1 MGKKTKSQKT
11 ATTTTGKPEASVS
24 VEAQQP
30 QEKKKGEKKK
40 KNVLTVSVS
49 AEDVEKRHPV
59 LSTLL
64 RVVAFLGAACVIAWS
79 CWKAYDLRLTPV
91 RIYGR
96 IIHEFDPWFNFR
108 AAEYMA
114 VNGVRRFF
122 KWFDYRSWYPIGR
135 PVGTTMFPGMQFL
148 AVGLWRL
155 GKWAARV
162 LGRKALAVSLNDI
175 CVLIPAWC
183 SVVSVACVGLVA
195 AQASGSWLAAGAA
208 AACMAVVPAHM
219 MRTMAGVY
227 DNESVAVPAM
237 CLSFCLWCAT
247 LRTRRAWPLGVL
259 AGAAYGYMAATW
271 GGYIYAGNVIACHAS
286 VLVLRGHRTRELTR
300 AYTLWWLVS
309 TTLAYCVPT
318 IGRLIYLSLENTA
331 PIVVLVGLWVLRACD
346 ALSARRHH
354 TPAQARRTKAAAVAL
369 CCAALAAVLASGVVS
384 PFSIRVRSLFMKHT
398 RTGNPLVDSVA
409 EHNPGSWDRFVSLLG
424 DLFQLTFAGI
434 AVVFFSLVFAKPS
447 SSSSDGNKDKE
458 EEEEQDQEQ
467 HFGVVT
473 ARWFVLVYTAI
484 TMYFT
489 TRMSRLLLLMGP
501 VASVMAG
508 IAIGHCASDPLHA
521 LVQWLCS
528 FVDDDNEQKKE
539 DEDDEEEGE
548 KSKGKSKKSKKN
560 KKNDDYDEVDD
571 IGTSWRKLCKLLR
584 RAYNSRV
591 ALCVRM
597 LVYGVVLVALVQ
609 RAPAYVAN
617 SERQAVGLSSPHIRM
632 MPRTRSGEPY
642 IIRDY
647 YDGYMWL
654 RRNTP
659 KDSRVL
665 AWWDYGYQITGIA
678 RRISLADGN
687 TWNLEHIATV
697 GRMLALPER
706 KGWELARLVADYVMV
721 WAGNFGDDIGK
732 SPHIARISNSV
743 YHDICPNDPYCRSF
757 SIDRY
762 GNPSPSMAASMLYK
776 MCYHGVRGN
785 VRVNP
790 KLFQEAYTSVNGL
803 FRVFKI
809 LNVSQESKD
818 WCADPKNRL
827 CDHPGSWY
835 CPGQYPPG
843 LDRKSVV

>member
-1 MGKKTKSQKT
+1 MTKKR
-11 ATTTTGKPEASVS
+11 
-24 VEAQQP
+24 
-30 QEKKKGEKKK
+30 
-40 KNVLTVSVS
+40 NLLTVSVS
-49 AEDVEKRHPV
+49 SEDVERKHPYLVFSLKAMAFV
-59 LSTLL
+59 L
-64 RVVAFLGAACVIAWS
+64 AACVVVWS

-91 RIYGR
+91 RIYGM

-114 VNGVRRFF
+114 VNGLRRFF

-162 LGRKALAVSLNDI
+162 FGRKGLARSLNDI
-175 CVLIPAWC
+175 CVLIPAW
-183 SVVSVACVGLVA
+183 SSAVSVLCVGLVA

-219 MRTMAGVY
+219 IRTMAGVY
-227 DNESVAVPAM
+227 DNECVAVPAM

-247 LRTRRAWPLGVL
+247 LRTRRAWPLGLL

-271 GGYIYAGNVIACHAS
+271 GGYIYAGNVIACHAA
-286 VLVLRGHRTRELTR
+286 VLVLRGHRTRALTR

-318 IGRLIYLSLENTA
+318 IGRAIYLSLENTA

-346 ALSARRHH
+346 ALSARRGHS
-354 TPAQARRTKAAAVAL
+354 PAQARRTKAAAVAL

-424 DLFQLTFAGI
+424 NLFQLTFVGI
-434 AVVFFSLVFAKPS
+434 AIVFFNLIFSETPRYTMKAEK
-447 SSSSDGNKDKE
+447 KQEKQKEEEQE
-458 EEEEQDQEQ
+458 EEEEE

-501 VASVMAG
+501 VSSVMAG
-508 IAIGHCASDPLHA
+508 IAIGHFASDPLHA

-528 FVDDDNEQKKE
+528 FVDGDDDDDNNKSNNG
-539 DEDDEEEGE
+539 DEGE
-548 KSKGKSKKSKKN
+548 DKKKN
-560 KKNDDYDEVDD
+560 KKNKKQDDDMEVDD
-571 IGTSWRKLCKLLR
+571 IGTNWSKLKKQLT

-591 ALCVRM
+591 GLCVRM
-597 LVYGVVLVALVQ
+597 LVYGVALVVVLQ

-617 SERQAVGLSSPHIRM
+617 SEQQATALSSPHIM
-632 MPRTRSGEPY
+632 MMARSRTGEPVLV
-642 IIRDY
+642 RDY
-647 YDGYMWL
+647 YDGYLWL

-659 KDSRVL
+659 KDARVL

-687 TWNLEHIATV
+687 TWNLEHIAAV

-706 KGWELARLVADYVMV
+706 RGWELARLVADYVMV
-721 WAGNFGDDIGK
+721 WAGSFGDDIGK

-743 YHDICPNDPYCRSF
+743 YHDICPNDPYCTSF
-757 SIDRY
+757 SIDRR
-762 GNPSPSMAASMLYK
+762 GRPSRSMAASMLYK
-776 MCYHGVRGN
+776 MCYHGERPGVH
-785 VRVNP
+785 VNP
-790 KLFQEAYTSVNGL
+790 ALFQEAYTSVNGL

-843 LDRKSVV
+843 FPPPPKFHTDLPPTN